1 MSCRSG
7 RAGPRESVSSKDD
20 IETFDYCERR
30 PLRPLAELGVQV
42 GPSLVT
48 NDLDSDSRAVFVIT
62 TESRWSDHSCPEG
75 LNIPNNSYAI
85 QNPIQVEFKPRDL
98 NYRALYC
105 DFKLEGWQW
114 GARRDGP
121 AVPAALCSINPLLSS
136 IVVSWPFSP
145 SHQASLRASS

>member
-20 IETFDYCERR
+20 IETFDYCDRR

-42 GPSLVT
+42 GPSLIT
-48 NDLDSDSRAVFVIT
+48 NDLDSDSRAVIVIT

-98 NYRALYC
+98 NYRVLYC
-105 DFKLEGWQW
+105 DFKL
-114 GARRDGP
+114 ASRDGP

-136 IVVSWPFSP
+136 IVVSWPFSS
-145 SHQASLRASS
+145 SHQASLRASSK